1 MIMDAAMSENEDYIP
16 ASRIRI
22 DSNDSTSISGALYS
36 NPIEE
41 KTTSGSSRLLTPR
54 FYPVEGVP
62 IQKSSDTSGNSGTL
76 EKRKHQDSISTG
88 TFGNLVKR
96 ASSEEPVSDKVSEA
110 RQRIRFNLLKVGPK
124 KTKGDRCEAWRKFLF

>member
-1 MIMDAAMSENEDYIP
+1 MDAAMSENEDFIP

-22 DSNDSTSISGALYS
+22 ESNDSTSISDALYS

-41 KTTSGSSRLLTPR
+41 MTNSVSSRPLTPR

-62 IQKSSDTSGNSGTL
+62 TQKSSDASGNSGTL
-76 EKRKHQDSISTG
+76 EKRGRQDSVSTG

-96 ASSEEPVSDKVSEA
+96 ASNEEPVPDKVREA

-124 KTKGDRCEAWRKFLF
+124 KTKGDHCEAWRKYLF